1 MSRALG
7 IALCSSKHSIR
18 RLATTHTY
26 RQAHSFSS
34 PLNHS
39 KQASSGNGAAP
50 SPPAFVKTSYPSN
63 EVDIPDDFLKRT
75 PIDAAPITVHRIDFA
90 KSSLREYHAYYA
102 TVLDNV
108 LSPSECARLLRLA
121 EASSPTGGWSPAML
135 NVGAGHEMLATN
147 FRFHDR
153 IIWDSPE
160 IVKRIWDRCLTADGI
175 AEELGTIVNKPHILG
190 FKAVEKGVKWRMTKV
205 NERMRFLRYGPGN
218 FFKSHC
224 DGSYRTPDGKQR
236 TWYTLQ
242 LYLNDSLASGG
253 DLKGGATT
261 FLSSDESRKVAVEP
275 KMGRVLLFQHAH
287 LLHSGDEVT
296 RGTKYTMRS
305 DLLYEMF

>member
-34 PLNHS
+34 PFNHS
-39 KQASSGNGAAP
+39 KQAGSGNGAAP
-50 SPPAFVKTSYPSN
+50 GPPAFVKTSYPSN

-75 PIDAAPITVHRIDFA
+75 PIDAAPITAHRIDFA
-90 KSSLREYHAYYA
+90 KSSLPEYHACYA

-153 IIWDSPE
+153 
-160 IVKRIWDRCLTADGI
+160 
-175 AEELGTIVNKPHILG
+175 
-190 FKAVEKGVKWRMTKV
+190 
-205 NERMRFLRYGPGN
+205 
-218 FFKSHC
+218 
-224 DGSYRTPDGKQR
+224 
-236 TWYTLQ
+236 
-242 LYLNDSLASGG
+242 
-253 DLKGGATT
+253 
-261 FLSSDESRKVAVEP
+261 
-275 KMGRVLLFQHAH
+275 
-287 LLHSGDEVT
+287 
-296 RGTKYTMRS
+296 
-305 DLLYEMF
+305 